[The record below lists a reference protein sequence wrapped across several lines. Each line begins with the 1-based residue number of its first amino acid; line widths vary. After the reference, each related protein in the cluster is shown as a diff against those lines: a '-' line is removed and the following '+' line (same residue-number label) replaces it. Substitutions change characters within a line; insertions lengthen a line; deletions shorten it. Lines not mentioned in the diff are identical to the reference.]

1 MAYYT
6 AQLRDICES
15 LAGFESHQGQRSVNQ
30 IIEEARKKIFD
41 FDYPI
46 FDKDYKGVLE
56 TKILKNY
63 YMREICDETYGLWKL
78 HLDNKMNLIMPYYN
92 QFYENTLEGLNP
104 FDDTNYYTDRGKN
117 TGTDAETNSN
127 RVDAG
132 TSETDVNGK
141 ENFTGD
147 NWSLFQDTPQNM
159 LDGVKKLEY
168 LTNANED
175 TSETETKTETKTKNE
190 YEDNSD
196 TSTKSNILT
205 IEDYAEHVHG
215 KRSYTS
221 YAELLLILRQTFLNV
236 DQMIVDECSDLF
248 FGLWM

>member
-6 AQLRDICES
+6 AQVRDICES
-15 LAGFESHQGQRSVNQ
+15 LAGFEDHQGQRSVNY
-30 IIEEARKKIFD
+30 IIDQARKKIFD

-63 YMREICDETYGLWKL
+63 YTREICEETYGLWKL
-78 HLDNKMNLIMPYYN
+78 RLDNKMNLIMPYYN
-92 QFYENTLEGLNP
+92 QLYESGLEGLNP
-104 FDDTNYYTDRGKN
+104 FDDTNYYTDRDKNSGTDSEVIGTRKDTGKN
-117 TGTDAETNSN
+117 DSTTKGQDKL
-127 RVDAG
+127 D
-132 TSETDVNGK
+132 SE
-141 ENFTGD
+141 

-159 LDGVKKLEY
+159 LDGVEKLEY
-168 LTNANED
+168 LTNANKD
-175 TSETETKTETKTKNE
+175 TTDSTEKTESETNST
-190 YEDNSD
+190 YEDKSD
-196 TSTKSNILT
+196 ASTKSNILT

-221 YAELLLILRQTFLNV
+221 YAELLLILRQTFLNI